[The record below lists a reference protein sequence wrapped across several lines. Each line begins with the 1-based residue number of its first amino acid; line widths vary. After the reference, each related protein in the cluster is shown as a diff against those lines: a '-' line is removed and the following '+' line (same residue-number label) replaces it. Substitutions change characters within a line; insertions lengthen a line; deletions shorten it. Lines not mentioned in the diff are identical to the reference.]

1 MLDAHKELVPVI
13 YGESGIKLYRYA
25 FSANEM
31 CIPTHWHERME
42 LLQIIHGCL
51 KVQLANK
58 EIIAKAGD
66 IVIIMPSMVH
76 SGFAGDEGLEYHVI
90 SFDIEKFLNSTIA
103 SDKYIKPIIKRSV
116 LFSPATN
123 NVALSKVLDELVLL
137 LTSEPKSNPLLTT
150 GKIYEFIGLLYQN
163 CMVAFSHSKEP
174 VKNFDI
180 VLKYINRHFTEDIT
194 SRSISQKFNYDETYF
209 CRRFKEATGITTMKY
224 IRILRLEL
232 AQKLLKNSN
241 ESISNISLQCGFSDT
256 HYFANC
262 FKNQYKL
269 TPTAFREAHKQ

>member
-31 CIPTHWHERME
+31 CFPTHWHERME
-42 LLQIIHGCL
+42 LLQIIYGCL
-51 KVQLANK
+51 KVQLGNK
-58 EIIAKAGD
+58 EIVATVGD
-66 IVIIMPSMVH
+66 IVVIMPSTVH

-90 SFDIEKFLNSTIA
+90 SFDIEKFANSTLA
-103 SDKYIKPIIKRSV
+103 SDKYIKPIVKHSV
-116 LFSPATN
+116 VFS
-123 NVALSKVLDELVLL
+123 LSTDNASLSRTVDELVSLL
-137 LTSEPKSNPLLTT
+137 NSASKINPLLTT
-150 GKIYEFIGLLYQN
+150 GKMYEIIGLLYQN
-163 CMVAFSHSKEP
+163 CLDVISQPKERI
-174 VKNFDI
+174 KNFDI
-180 VLKYINRHFTEDIT
+180 VLEYINRHFTENIT
-194 SRSISQKFNYDETYF
+194 SKSISQKFNYDETYF
-209 CRRFKEATGITTMKY
+209 CRRFKEATGIATMKY

-262 FKNQYKL
+262 FKNQYKF